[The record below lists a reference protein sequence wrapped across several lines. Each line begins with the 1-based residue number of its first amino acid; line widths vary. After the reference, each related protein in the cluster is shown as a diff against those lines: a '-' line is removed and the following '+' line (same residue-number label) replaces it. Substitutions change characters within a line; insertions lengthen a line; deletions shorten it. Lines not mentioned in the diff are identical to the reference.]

1 MLIVFSCFLL
11 LLIGV
16 PVGVMLCAA
25 GFAGLFVIPGGSGL
39 IYSVPEQ
46 IFHSLNSFP
55 FLTIPLFIFAGV
67 IMAEGGVAGRL
78 MGLAEITIGRGQGG
92 LGSAVVMS
100 TLFFHGISGSSTA
113 DTAAIAKVTLKNLRH
128 QGYPLPFSTALLAS
142 AGATATLIPPTIDLI
157 LIGVVANISIAGL
170 FAAGVVPAF
179 INGLGLIAYVIYI
192 SRRRGYGLS
201 STRFDIR
208 KTARAFVSATPALIM
223 IVIILGGILGGVFT
237 PTEASAVA
245 VAYGLFVSTC
255 VYRELKFSMFPKI
268 LFETVTISGIVLFVI
283 AMSAT
288 LGYAMTVSEAPQMIG
303 AWLTTFAGNKYLFL
317 LMVQIVFFAIGMFM
331 DSLPALLILMPI
343 LVPAAI
349 AEGINPIHF
358 GILVEVNVALGM
370 AHPPVGVCLYAAC
383 AVARLPMEK
392 VVKPMLPMIAVLVT
406 TMLLITY
413 VEGFSMWLPRLLGL
427 DE

>member
-1 MLIVFSCFLL
+1 MLIGFAFFILL
-11 LLIGV
+11 LLGM
-16 PVGVMLCAA
+16 PVGITLCT
-25 GFAGLFVIPGGSGL
+25 AGLAGLLVIPGGRDL
-39 IYSVPEQ
+39 VYAVPEQ
-46 IFHSLNSFP
+46 IFHSLNSVP

-78 MGLAEITIGRGQGG
+78 MGLAEMTVGRGRGG
-92 LGSAVVMS
+92 LGSAVVLS

-113 DTAAIAKVTLKNLRH
+113 DTAAIAKVTLKNLNR

-170 FAAGVVPAF
+170 FAAGVIPAF
-179 INGLGLIAYVIYI
+179 VNGLGIVVYVLFI
-192 SRRRGYGLS
+192 SHRRGYGRS
-201 STRFDIR
+201 GVPFEFR
-208 KTARAFVSATPALIM
+208 KTVVAVINAAPALVM
-223 IVIILGGILGGVFT
+223 ILIILGGILGGVFT

-245 VAYGLFVSTC
+245 VAYGLFVSMV
-255 VYRELKFSMFPKI
+255 VYRELKLSMIPKI
-268 LFETVTISGIVLFVI
+268 LVETVTISGIVLFVI
-283 AMSAT
+283 AMSAA
-288 LGYAMTVSEAPQMIG
+288 LGYAMTLSQAPQ
-303 AWLTTFAGNKYLFL
+303 AVAEWLSTFSSNKYFFL
-317 LMVQIVFFAIGMFM
+317 LMVQIVFFIIGMFM
-331 DSLPALLILMPI
+331 DALPALIVLMPI
-343 LVPAAI
+343 LVPVAVAQ
-349 AEGINPIHF
+349 GVNPIHF

-392 VVKPMLPMIAVLVT
+392 VVRPMLPMIAVLIA

-427 DE
+427 DN